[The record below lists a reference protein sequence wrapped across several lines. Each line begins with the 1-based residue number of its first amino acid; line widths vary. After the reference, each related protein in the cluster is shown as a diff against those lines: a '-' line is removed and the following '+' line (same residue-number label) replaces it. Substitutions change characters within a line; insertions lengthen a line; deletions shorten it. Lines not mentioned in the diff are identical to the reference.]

1 MNLITSDITR
11 SNLNISS
18 TLINKSHNSPIPN
31 VGKSTLFNRL
41 TKTRKAIVS
50 EEAGTTRD
58 RQYGK
63 CEWCGSEFSVVD
75 TGGWVVNS
83 DDIFEEEIRKQV
95 MIATEEADLVL
106 FLVDIVNGLTDL
118 DEDVAMILRRSNIPV
133 ILVANKAD
141 NFNQYFD
148 AAEFYKL
155 GLGDPFC
162 TSAATGS
169 GTGDLLDLVVEKL
182 KGKKETEQ
190 EEGIP
195 RFAVVGRP
203 NAGKSSL
210 INAFIGEDR
219 HIVTDIAGTTR
230 DSIYTRFDKFGFDFY
245 LVDTAGIRRK
255 NKVTEDLEFYS
266 VMRSIRA
273 IENSDVCILMID
285 ATRGIEAQDMNIF
298 QLIQKNNKS
307 LVVAVNK
314 WDLVTDKSQKAID
327 TFRNAIKERMAPFT
341 DFPIIFV
348 SALTKQRIFRVLET
362 AKQVYLN
369 RTARVGTSKLNEVM
383 LPLIEAFPPPSVKGK
398 YIKIKYCMQIPDTQI
413 PSFVF
418 YANLPQYVKEPYRRF
433 LENKIRENWQMTG
446 CPINIFIRQ
455 K

>member
-1 MNLITSDITR
+1 MGSLVAIVGR
-11 SNLNISS
+11 
-18 TLINKSHNSPIPN
+18 PN

-41 TKTRKAIVS
+41 TKTRHAIVS
-50 EEAGTTRD
+50 DTAGTTRD

-63 CEWCGSEFSVVD
+63 VEWCGKEFSVVD

-83 DDIFEEEIRKQV
+83 DDVFEDAIRQQV
-95 MIATEEADLVL
+95 TIATEEADIVL
-106 FLVDIVNGLTDL
+106 FLVDVATGLTDL
-118 DEDVAMILRRSNIPV
+118 DEDVAKILRRTKLPV
-133 ILVANKAD
+133 ILVANKVD
-141 NFNQYFD
+141 NNEQIYD
-148 AAEFYKL
+148 SMEFYKL
-155 GLGDPFC
+155 GLGEPFC
-162 TSAATGS
+162 ISSATGS
-169 GTGDLLDLVVEKL
+169 GTGDLLDLVISKL
-182 KGKKETEQ
+182 DDKEPEA
-190 EEGIP
+190 EPDIP

-210 INAFIGEDR
+210 INAFIGEER
-219 HIVTDIAGTTR
+219 NIVTDIAGTTR
-230 DSIYTRFDKFGFDFY
+230 DSIYTRYDKFGFDFY

-307 LVVAVNK
+307 LVVVVNK
-314 WDLVTDKSQKAID
+314 WDLVEEKSQVVIK
-327 TFRNAIKERMAPFT
+327 TFENAIRSRMAPFV
-341 DFPIIFV
+341 DFPIIFA
-348 SALTKQRIFRVLET
+348 SAMTKQRIFKVLET
-362 AKQVYLN
+362 AKEVYLN
-369 RTARVGTSKLNEVM
+369 RKSRVGTTKLNEVM
-383 LPLIEAFPPPSVKGK
+383 LPLIEAFPPPSIKGK
-398 YIKIKYCMQIPDTQI
+398 YIKIKYCAQLPNTQI

-433 LENKIRENWQMTG
+433 LENKIREHWPMTG
-446 CPINIFIRQ
+446 CPINVFIRQ

>member
-1 MNLITSDITR
+1 MGNLVAIVGR
-11 SNLNISS
+11 
-18 TLINKSHNSPIPN
+18 PN

-41 TKTRKAIVS
+41 TNSRQAIVS
-50 EEAGTTRD
+50 DQAGTTRD

-63 CEWCGSEFSVVD
+63 CEWCGREFSVVD

-95 MIATEEADLVL
+95 VIATEEADLVL
-106 FLVDIVNGLTDL
+106 FLCDIKNGVTDL
-118 DEDVAMILRRSNIPV
+118 DADVAQILRRAKLPTL
-133 ILVANKAD
+133 LVLNKAD
-141 NFNQYFD
+141 DGKDLYGQYD
-148 AAEFYKL
+148 FYKL
-155 GLGDPFC
+155 GLGDPWC
-162 TSAATGS
+162 VSAVTGS
-169 GTGDLLDLVVEKL
+169 GTGDLLDKIMEMLPEKTDDGL
-182 KGKKETEQ
+182 

-203 NAGKSSL
+203 NVGKSSI

-230 DSIYTRFDKFGFDFY
+230 DSIYTRYDKFGFDFY

-255 NKVTEDLEFYS
+255 NKVSEDLEFYS

-273 IENSDVCILMID
+273 IENSDVCILLID

-314 WDLVTDKSQKAID
+314 WDLVEDKSQIAIS
-327 TFRNAIKERMAPFT
+327 TFENAIRERMAPFR
-341 DFPIIFV
+341 DFPIIFT

-369 RTARVGTSKLNEVM
+369 RKARIGTTKLNEVM
-383 LPLIEAFPPPSVKGK
+383 LPIIEATPPPSIKGK
-398 YIKIKYCMQIPDTQI
+398 YIKIKYVSQVPDTQI
-413 PSFVF
+413 PTFIF

-433 LENKIRENWQMTG
+433 LENKIRENWTLTG
-446 CPINIFIRQ
+446 TPINVFIRQ